1 MSAVDL
7 TASAPVP
14 PLEQKGDAKLRSQVR
29 SAVIWRSGTQVFS
42 QLVAWA
48 STFMVIRILSPTDYG
63 LFAMTSVVL
72 VLFGLLNG
80 YGFANAVIAQ
90 RDGGK
95 DQLRQLF
102 GLLIAVNVGLTALQI
117 LLAPLVAAYYRQ
129 PIVADML
136 RVQALIYLTN
146 PFQALGYAVL
156 SRAMDFRRQAQVNVA
171 AALLGAATAL
181 GCALA
186 GFGVWTLVAAPFVM
200 FVSRALGTITVARAW
215 MWPSFDFRGARALA
229 GYGGTI
235 MAGQIFWFMQTQA
248 DIIVAGRTFAPHELG
263 FYTTALFLSQIFV
276 TKVVPPLNEVAFSAY
291 AQIQDDLGA
300 VAAGFL
306 KSVRVIMAL
315 AMPFCLGLA
324 AVAVPAVQAMLGEK
338 WMASAPLVQLL
349 CLAMPFMT
357 LHVLFGPAANACGH
371 PRVTTRSAILGAV
384 LMPICYMIGVHWG
397 APGIA
402 ASWLVAYPLL
412 TVISALWIM
421 PLIGVRAAELRAAL
435 LPPVLGA
442 LAMVLGV
449 TLLDRVL
456 PELPSLLR
464 LSLLVAA
471 GGAIYGGWMT
481 VFARD
486 RLRELI
492 DLALKR

>member
-1 MSAVDL
+1 MSAADL
-7 TASAPVP
+7 TAAGQ
-14 PLEQKGDAKLRSQVR
+14 EADAKLRSQVR

-42 QLVAWA
+42 QLVAWG

-80 YGFANAVIAQ
+80 YGFANAAIAQ

-102 GLLIAVNVGLTALQI
+102 GLLIVVNVALTVLQI

-129 PIVADML
+129 PIIADLL

-156 SRAMDFRRQAQVNVA
+156 SRKMDFRRQAQVNVVS
-171 AALLGAATAL
+171 ALLSAATAL

-186 GFGVWTLVAAPFVM
+186 GFGVWTLVSAPFVM
-200 FVSRALGTITVARAW
+200 FASRALGTISVARAW

-235 MAGQIFWFMQTQA
+235 MAGQIFWFMQTQS

-263 FYTTALFLSQIFV
+263 FYTTALFLSQVFV

-291 AQIQDDLGA
+291 AQIQDDLNA

-306 KSVRVIMAL
+306 KSVRVIMTIAL
-315 AMPFCLGLA
+315 PFCLGLA
-324 AVAVPAVQAMLGEK
+324 AVAFPAVKVMLGDK
-338 WMASAPLVQLL
+338 WMASAPIVQLL
-349 CLAMPFMT
+349 CIAMPFMT

-384 LMPICYMIGVHWG
+384 LMPLCYMVGVHWG

-402 ASWLVAYPLL
+402 ASWIVAYPLL
-412 TVISALWIM
+412 TAISAWWIM
-421 PLIGVRAAELRAAL
+421 PLIGIKAADLRDAL
-435 LPPVLGA
+435 LPPVFGA
-442 LAMVLGV
+442 LAMALGV
-449 TLLDRVL
+449 TLLDRALL
-456 PELPSLLR
+456 PLPALVR
-464 LSLLVAA
+464 LGLLVAA
-471 GGAIYGGWMT
+471 GGAIYGGWMLA
-481 VFARD
+481 FARS
-486 RLRELI
+486 RLRELL
-492 DLALKR
+492 DLVLKR

>member
-1 MSAVDL
+1 MSAAEV
-7 TASAPVP
+7 TAAP
-14 PLEQKGDAKLRSQVR
+14 EGEGQLRSQVR

-48 STFMVIRILSPTDYG
+48 STFMVIRILNPTDYG

-80 YGFANAVIAQ
+80 YGFANAAIAQ

-95 DQLRQLF
+95 EQLRQLF
-102 GLLIAVNVGLTALQI
+102 GLLIVVNVALTLLQI
-117 LLAPLVAAYYRQ
+117 ALAPLVAAYYRQ
-129 PIVADML
+129 PVIADML

-171 AALLGAATAL
+171 SALLSAATAL

-200 FVSRALGTITVARAW
+200 FASRALGTITVAKAW
-215 MWPSFDFRGARALA
+215 MWPSFDFKGAKALA
-229 GYGGTI
+229 SYGGTI
-235 MAGQIFWFMQTQA
+235 MAGQIFWFLQTQS
-248 DIIVAGRTFAPHELG
+248 DIIVAGRTFAPRELG

-291 AQIQDDLGA
+291 ARIQDDLSA

-306 KSVRVIMAL
+306 KSVRVIMTI

-324 AVAVPAVQAMLGEK
+324 AVAFPAAKVMLGDK
-338 WMASAPLVQLL
+338 WMASAQIVQLL
-349 CLAMPFMT
+349 CIAMPFMT

-371 PRVTTRSAILGAV
+371 PRVTTHSAILGAV
-384 LMPICYMIGVHWG
+384 LMPLCYMVGVHWG

-412 TVISALWIM
+412 TIISAMWIM
-421 PLIGVRAAELRAAL
+421 PLIGVRARDIKDAL
-435 LPPVLGA
+435 LPPVLAA
-442 LAMVLGV
+442 LAMALGV
-449 TLLDRVL
+449 TALERAL
-456 PELPSLLR
+456 PAMSPLLR
-464 LSLLVAA
+464 LSLEVAT
-471 GGAIYGGWMT
+471 GGAIYMGWMLA
-481 VFARD
+481 FARD
-486 RLRELI
+486 RLRELT
-492 DLALKR
+492 DLVLKR

>member
-1 MSAVDL
+1 MSAAEV
-7 TASAPVP
+7 TAAP
-14 PLEQKGDAKLRSQVR
+14 EGEGQLRSQVR

-48 STFMVIRILSPTDYG
+48 STFMVIRILNPTDYG

-80 YGFANAVIAQ
+80 YGFANAAIAQ

-95 DQLRQLF
+95 EQLRQLF
-102 GLLIAVNVGLTALQI
+102 GLLIVVNVALTTLQI

-129 PIVADML
+129 PVIADML

-171 AALLGAATAL
+171 SALLSAATAL

-200 FVSRALGTITVARAW
+200 FASRALGTITVAKAW
-215 MWPSFDFRGARALA
+215 MWPSFDFKGAKALA
-229 GYGGTI
+229 SYGGTI
-235 MAGQIFWFMQTQA
+235 MAGQIFWFLQTQS

-291 AQIQDDLGA
+291 ARIQDDLSA

-306 KSVRVIMAL
+306 KSVRVIMTI

-324 AVAVPAVQAMLGEK
+324 AVAFPAVKVMLGDK
-338 WMASAPLVQLL
+338 WMASAQIVQLL
-349 CLAMPFMT
+349 CIAMPFMT

-384 LMPICYMIGVHWG
+384 LMPLCYMVGVHWG

-412 TVISALWIM
+412 TIISAIWIM
-421 PLIGVRAAELRAAL
+421 PLIGVKARDIKDAL
-435 LPPVLGA
+435 LPPVLAA
-442 LAMVLGV
+442 LAMALGV
-449 TLLDRVL
+449 TALERAL
-456 PELPSLLR
+456 PAMSPLLR
-464 LSLLVAA
+464 LSLEVAT
-471 GGAIYGGWMT
+471 GGAIYMGWMLA
-481 VFARD
+481 FARD
-486 RLRELI
+486 RLRELT
-492 DLALKR
+492 DLVLKR

>member
-1 MSAVDL
+1 MSAADL
-7 TASAPVP
+7 AS
-14 PLEQKGDAKLRSQVR
+14 GSDAEGKLRSQVR

-48 STFMVIRILSPTDYG
+48 STFLVIRILNPSDYG

-80 YGFANAVIAQ
+80 YGFANAAIA
-90 RDGGK
+90 RREAGRE
-95 DQLRQLF
+95 QLRQLF
-102 GLLIAVNVGLTALQI
+102 GLLIVINVAMTALQI
-117 LLAPLVAAYYRQ
+117 AIAPLIAAYYRQ

-156 SRAMDFRRQAQVNVA
+156 SQAMDFRKQAQVNVVS
-171 AALLGAATAL
+171 ALLSAATAL

-186 GFGVWTLVAAPFVM
+186 GFGVWTLVAAPFAM
-200 FVSRALGTITVARAW
+200 FASRALGTITVARAW
-215 MWPSFDFRGARALA
+215 MWPSFDFKGAKALA
-229 GYGGTI
+229 TYGGTI
-235 MAGQIFWFMQTQA
+235 MAGQIFWFMQTQS

-291 AQIQDDLGA
+291 ARIQDDLNA
-300 VAAGFL
+300 VSAGFL
-306 KSVRVIMAL
+306 KSLRVIMTIAL
-315 AMPFCLGLA
+315 PFCMGLA
-324 AVAVPAVQAMLGEK
+324 AVAYPAVKVMLGDK
-338 WMASAPLVQLL
+338 WMPAAPIVQLL
-349 CLAMPFMT
+349 SLAMPFMT

-384 LMPICYMIGVHWG
+384 LMPLCYLVGVQWG

-412 TVISALWIM
+412 TLISAAWIM
-421 PLIGVRAAELRAAL
+421 PLLGVTATDIRDAL
-435 LPPVLGA
+435 LPPGIAA
-442 LAMVLGV
+442 LAMALGV
-449 TLLDRVL
+449 TLLDRAL
-456 PELPSLLR
+456 PAMSPLLR
-464 LSLLVAA
+464 LSSEVAT
-471 GGAIYGGWMT
+471 GGAIYAGWMAT
-481 VFARD
+481 FARD
-486 RLRELI
+486 RLREML
-492 DLALKR
+492 DLVLKR

>member
-1 MSAVDL
+1 MSAADL
-7 TASAPVP
+7 AAAS
-14 PLEQKGDAKLRSQVR
+14 LEADGKLRSQVR

-42 QLVAWA
+42 QLVAWG

-80 YGFANAVIAQ
+80 YGFANAAIAQ

-95 DQLRQLF
+95 EQLRQLF
-102 GLLIAVNVGLTALQI
+102 GLLIVVNVGLTLLQI

-129 PIVADML
+129 PIIADLL

-156 SRAMDFRRQAQVNVA
+156 SRKMDFRRQAQVNVVS
-171 AALLGAATAL
+171 ALLSAATAL

-200 FVSRALGTITVARAW
+200 FASRALGTITAARAW

-235 MAGQIFWFMQTQA
+235 MAGQIFWFMQTQS

-263 FYTTALFLSQIFV
+263 FYTTALFLSQVFV
-276 TKVVPPLNEVAFSAY
+276 TKVVPPLNEVAFSAS
-291 AQIQDDLGA
+291 AQIQDNLSA

-306 KSVRVIMAL
+306 KSVRVIMTVGL
-315 AMPFCLGLA
+315 PFCLGLA
-324 AVAVPAVQAMLGEK
+324 AVAFPAVKVMLGDK
-338 WMASAPLVQLL
+338 WMASAPVVQLL

-384 LMPICYMIGVHWG
+384 LMPLCYMVGVRWG

-402 ASWLVAYPLL
+402 ASWIVAYPLL
-412 TVISALWIM
+412 TAISAWWIM
-421 PLIGVRAAELRAAL
+421 PLIGVKAADLRDAL
-435 LPPVLGA
+435 LPPAIGA
-442 LAMVLGV
+442 VAMALGV
-449 TLLDRVL
+449 TLLDRAL
-456 PELPSLLR
+456 PALPAILR
-464 LSLLVAA
+464 LSLLVAT
-471 GGAIYGGWMT
+471 GGAIYGGWMLL
-481 VFARD
+481 FART
-486 RLRELI
+486 RLRELL
-492 DLALKR
+492 DLVLKR

>member
-1 MSAVDL
+1 MSAADI
-7 TASAPVP
+7 TAATDND
-14 PLEQKGDAKLRSQVR
+14 GKLRSRVR

-42 QLVAWA
+42 QLVAWG

-80 YGFANAVIAQ
+80 YGFANAAIAQ
-90 RDGGK
+90 REGGK

-102 GLLIAVNVGLTALQI
+102 GLLIVVNVALTGLQI

-129 PIVADML
+129 PIIADML

-156 SRAMDFRRQAQVNVA
+156 SRAMDFRRQAQVNVIS
-171 AALLGAATAL
+171 ALLSAATAL

-186 GFGVWTLVAAPFVM
+186 GLGVWTLVAAPFAM
-200 FVSRALGTITVARAW
+200 FASRALGTITAAKAW
-215 MWPSFDFRGARALA
+215 MWPSFDFRSARALA

-235 MAGQIFWFMQTQA
+235 MAGQIFWFMQTQS

-291 AQIQDDLGA
+291 AQIQDDLSA

-306 KSVRVIMAL
+306 KSVRVIMTIAL
-315 AMPFCLGLA
+315 PFCLGLA
-324 AVAVPAVQAMLGEK
+324 AVAFPAVKVMLGDK
-338 WMASAPLVQLL
+338 WMASAPIVQLL
-349 CLAMPFMT
+349 CIAMPFMT

-371 PRVTTRSAILGAV
+371 PRVTTRSAVLGAV
-384 LMPICYMIGVHWG
+384 LMPLCYMVGVHWG

-412 TVISALWIM
+412 TIISAAWIM
-421 PLIGVRAAELRAAL
+421 PLIGVKARDLKDAL
-435 LPPVLGA
+435 LPPTLGA
-442 LAMVLGV
+442 LAMALGV
-449 TLLDRVL
+449 TLLERAL
-456 PELPSLLR
+456 PPMPALAR
-464 LSLLVAA
+464 LGLEVAT
-471 GGAIYGGWMT
+471 GGAIYACWMVT
-481 VFARD
+481 FARD
-486 RLRELI
+486 RLCELA
-492 DLALKR
+492 DLVLKR

>member
-1 MSAVDL
+1 MSAADL
-7 TASAPVP
+7 TTTPGG
-14 PLEQKGDAKLRSQVR
+14 EGQLRSQVR

-48 STFMVIRILSPTDYG
+48 STFMVIRILNPTDYG

-80 YGFANAVIAQ
+80 YGFANAAIAQ

-95 DQLRQLF
+95 EQLRQLF
-102 GLLIAVNVGLTALQI
+102 GLLIVVNVALTTLQI
-117 LLAPLVAAYYRQ
+117 VLAPLVAAYYRQ
-129 PIVADML
+129 PVIADML

-156 SRAMDFRRQAQVNVA
+156 SRAMDFRRQAQVNVVS
-171 AALLGAATAL
+171 ALLSAATAL
-181 GCALA
+181 GCAFA

-200 FVSRALGTITVARAW
+200 FASRALGTITVAKAW
-215 MWPSFDFRGARALA
+215 MWPSFDFRSARALA

-235 MAGQIFWFMQTQA
+235 MAGQIFWFMQTQS

-276 TKVVPPLNEVAFSAY
+276 TKVVPLLNEVAFSAY
-291 AQIQDDLGA
+291 AQIQDDLSA

-306 KSVRVIMAL
+306 KSVRVIMTIAL
-315 AMPFCLGLA
+315 PFCLGLA
-324 AVAVPAVQAMLGEK
+324 AVAFPAVKVMLGDK
-338 WMASAPLVQLL
+338 WMASAPIVQLL
-349 CLAMPFMT
+349 CLAMPWMT

-384 LMPICYMIGVHWG
+384 LMPLCYMVGVHWG

-412 TVISALWIM
+412 TIISALWIM
-421 PLIGVRAAELRAAL
+421 PLIGVRARDLKEAL

-442 LAMVLGV
+442 LAMAAGV
-449 TLLDRVL
+449 TALDRVL
-456 PELPSLLR
+456 PAMSPLLR
-464 LSLLVAA
+464 LGLEVAT
-471 GGAIYGGWMT
+471 GGAIYAGWMLT
-481 VFARD
+481 FARD
-486 RLRELI
+486 RLRELT
-492 DLALKR
+492 DLVLKR

>member
-1 MSAVDL
+1 MSAADL
-7 TASAPVP
+7 TAAAP
-14 PLEQKGDAKLRSQVR
+14 EADAKLRSQVR

-80 YGFANAVIAQ
+80 YGFANAAIAQ

-95 DQLRQLF
+95 AQLRQLF
-102 GLLIAVNVGLTALQI
+102 GLLIVVNLGLTVVQI

-129 PIVADML
+129 PIIADLL

-156 SRAMDFRRQAQVNVA
+156 SRNMDFRRQAQVNVIS
-171 AALLGAATAL
+171 ALLSAATAL
-181 GCALA
+181 GCAL
-186 GFGVWTLVAAPFVM
+186 GGLGVWTLVAAPFVM
-200 FVSRALGTITVARAW
+200 FASRALGTITVARAW

-229 GYGGTI
+229 SYGGTI
-235 MAGQIFWFMQTQA
+235 MAGQIFWFMQTQS

-306 KSVRVIMAL
+306 KSVRVIMTIAL
-315 AMPFCLGLA
+315 PFCLGLA
-324 AVAVPAVQAMLGEK
+324 AVAFPAVKVMLGDK
-338 WMASAPLVQLL
+338 WMASAPVVQLL

-357 LHVLFGPAANACGH
+357 LHVLFGPAVNACGH

-384 LMPICYMIGVHWG
+384 LMPLCYMVGVHWG

-402 ASWLVAYPLL
+402 ASWIVAYPLL
-412 TVISALWIM
+412 TAISALWIM
-421 PLIGVRAAELRAAL
+421 PLIGVKAARLRDAL

-442 LAMVLGV
+442 LAMALGV

-456 PELPSLLR
+456 PPLPTILR
-464 LSLLVAA
+464 LSLLVGT
-471 GGAIYGGWMT
+471 GGAIYAGWMLA
-481 VFARD
+481 FARS
-486 RLRELI
+486 RLRELF
-492 DLALKR
+492 DLVLKR